1 MSLIASTCL
10 AVSAAALAVQWL
22 SSGLAIYRCRRG
34 AEQPRKPLDAPAV
47 TIVRPLRGVEE
58 FSRETLASTF
68 GISYPLYEILFCV
81 ADPNDPV
88 IPLVR
93 DLIAEHPERDAR
105 LLIGDDALSMNPKL
119 NNMAKGF
126 NQAQFEHI
134 VFVDSNVFMPAHYLD
149 QLVSILQ
156 SGAGMVTAPPIG
168 QLPIGF
174 WAKVECAFLNTYQG
188 RVQYA
193 VDALGF
199 GFAQGKTLFFRKA
212 DLDRGGFGFLASEPA
227 EDAAATKMM
236 RQKGKPIR
244 LAGPFAQLIGKRT
257 FAETWGR
264 QLRWAR
270 LRRASFPLLFALEI
284 MAGIFPPLLALAVGL
299 GAYDT
304 LSAAAIVA
312 FVAIWYAPE
321 LALSRAAGWSG
332 ALLAMIIRDMLLPA
346 LYISAYSGRQINWH
360 GKVMPVRQAPRL
372 QSSMR
377 LLTLIRRNR

>member
-1 MSLIASTCL
+1 MSLIGSTCI
-10 AVSAAALAVQWL
+10 AVSVVALAMQWL

-34 AEQPRKPLDAPAV
+34 TEQPRKPLDAPPV
-47 TIVRPLRGVEE
+47 TIVRPLCGVEQ

-68 GISYPLYEILFCV
+68 EISYPLYETLFCV
-81 ADPNDPV
+81 ADPYDPV

-93 DLIAEHPERDAR
+93 DLIAEHTGRDAR
-105 LLIGDDALSMNPKL
+105 LLIGDDALSLNPKL

-126 NQAQFEHI
+126 SQAKFEHI
-134 VFVDSNVFMPAHYLD
+134 VFVDSNVVTPAHYLD

-168 QLPIGF
+168 QRPLGF
-174 WAKVECAFLNTYQG
+174 WGKVECAFLNTYQG

-236 RQKGKPIR
+236 RQKGKRIR

-270 LRRASFPLLFALEI
+270 LRRASFPSLFAPELA
-284 MAGIFPPLLALAVGL
+284 AGIFPPLVALASGL
-299 GAYDT
+299 GAYDA
-304 LSAAAIVA
+304 LSAWAILA

-321 LALSRAAGWSG
+321 LALSRAAGWPGS
-332 ALLAMIIRDMLLPA
+332 LLAMIIRDLLLPA
-346 LYISAYSGRQINWH
+346 VYIGAYAGRQINWH
-360 GKVMPVRQAPRL
+360 GKVMPVRQPTRL
-372 QSSMR
+372 QKSPR
-377 LLTLIRRNR
+377 LLTLIRRSR